1 MEREIVVRGARTN
14 NLQGIDVTIPHGRL
28 TVVTGVSGSGK
39 SSLAF
44 DTLYSEGQRLYVESM
59 SAYAR
64 QFLERMRRP
73 PVGHISGMLP
83 SIALEQRNQVT
94 NPRSTVGTATEVN
107 DFLRLLFA
115 RVGRTVCPDCRVEAE
130 KHSPQTAVRFLET
143 LPEGARFLI
152 LAPIA
157 VESERQLTALRDHLE
172 SAGFR
177 RALVNSEVRGIA
189 DCGLRIADLSIR
201 NPKSEIRN
209 CLEVVVD
216 RLAKS
221 RERMSRAADSL
232 EMAFRI
238 ASRGAVVQLLDAEG
252 RPAERHHFF
261 SGLVCRSCGREFREP
276 QPEMFS
282 FNSGIGAC
290 PRCEGFGKEGILDL
304 GRAIPDHSK
313 SLAGYAV
320 ALWATPVLKMMTE
333 WMLDCAKEDG
343 IPTGVPFRDL
353 TPAQKRWV
361 IEGKPGGG
369 DDDFCG
375 IKGFFAWL
383 AAKKYKIQNRIL
395 IARYRRYVRCPDCG
409 GTRLKPDAQFVK
421 LVAQASC
428 LCPPQAGRLCHQS
441 YSFTELLEMPVPELH
456 RFFDSLDFSPAEAEA
471 ARTLLR
477 EVRSRLQYLEDVGLS
492 YLTLS
497 RETRTLSGG
506 EAQRIGLASALGS
519 ALTNTLYVLD
529 EPTIG
534 LHAADTHRLIA
545 ILRALTGKGNT
556 VVCVEHEPEVILGA
570 DHVLDLGPGAGEHG
584 GRVVFQGSPAE
595 LLERGT
601 GVTAD
606 YLRQINPAAPLPRGE
621 GRVRVQ
627 LPRRQPKQ
635 FITIRGATQH
645 NLKNITANIP
655 LAVLACV
662 TGVSGAGKST
672 LVNATLYNHWRARR
686 GEPGMEPGKCRSVA
700 GLDKV
705 DEMVLVDQ
713 RPIGRSIRSNAA
725 TYTKAYDDIR
735 KVFAATRRART
746 LGITAAHFSFN
757 VPGGRCESCQGM
769 GTQTVDMQ
777 FLADVAVT
785 CDACGGK
792 RFQKRVLE
800 VTERGRTVLDVL
812 DMTIAEAM
820 EFFEETPPLVAKLRP
835 LAEVG
840 LGYLRL
846 GQSTSTLSG
855 GELQRLKLAAY
866 ISQASSSH
874 ASRITRHASL
884 GSDHASRVTRHAL
897 LIFNEPT
904 VGLHMADVQVL
915 MSVLHRLVDDGHSV
929 LIVEHNLDVISQADW
944 VLDLGPGGGEAGGE
958 LIAEGPPS
966 AIAACPQSVTG
977 RFLRGR
983 LAKGGESETA

>member
-14 NLQGIDVTIPHGRL
+14 NLQNISVAIPHGRL

-73 PVGHISGMLP
+73 PVDSISGMFP

-94 NPRSTVGTATEVN
+94 NPRSTVGTATEIN

-115 RVGRTVCPDCRVEAE
+115 NVGHTICPDCGVEAE
-130 KHSPQTAVRFLET
+130 KHSPQTAIRFLES
-143 LPEGARFLI
+143 LPAGTRFLV

-157 VESERQLTALRDHLE
+157 IESERRLKPLCEHLV

-177 RALVNSEVRGIA
+177 RVLVRGEVIDISDFRFQISDSKIGNQQSA
-189 DCGLRIADLSIR
+189 IG
-201 NPKSEIRN
+201 N

-221 RERMSRAADSL
+221 GSGMSRAADSL

-238 ASRGAVVQLLDAEG
+238 ASRGAVVQLLDGDG
-252 RPAERHHFF
+252 RPGERHHFF
-261 SGLVCRSCGREFREP
+261 AGLVCRSCGREFREP
-276 QPEMFS
+276 QPELFS

-290 PRCEGFGKEGILDL
+290 PRCEGFGKDATLDL
-304 GRAIPDHSK
+304 DRAIPDHSK
-313 SLAGYAV
+313 TLAGYAV

-333 WMLDCAKEDG
+333 WMLECAAEDG
-343 IPTGVPFRDL
+343 IPTDVPFHDL
-353 TPAQKRWV
+353 TAAQKRWV
-361 IEGKPGGG
+361 IEGKPSTSLGPGPGGG
-369 DDDFCG
+369 DEEFCG
-375 IKGFFAWL
+375 IKGFFRWL
-383 AAKKYKIQNRIL
+383 EAKKYKIQNRIL
-395 IARYRRYVRCPDCG
+395 IARYRRYVTCPECT
-409 GTRLKPDAQFVK
+409 GTRLKPDAHFVK
-421 LVAQASC
+421 VGGKTL
-428 LCPPQAGRLCHQS
+428 P
-441 YSFTELLEMPVPELH
+441 ELLALPVPELH
-456 RFFDSLDFSPAEAEA
+456 GFFDSLRLPPAEEA
-471 ARTLLR
+471 AAKSLLR
-477 EVRSRLQYLEDVGLS
+477 EIRGRLQYLEDVGLS

-506 EAQRIGLASALGS
+506 EAQRISLASALGS

-529 EPTIG
+529 EPTVG
-534 LHAADTHRLIA
+534 LHAADTHRLLA

-556 VVCVEHEPEVILGA
+556 VVCVEHEPAIILGA
-570 DHVLDLGPGAGEHG
+570 DRVLDLGPGAGEHG
-584 GRVVFQGSPAE
+584 GRIVFEGTPDE
-595 LLERGT
+595 LLAT
-601 GVTAD
+601 GQGKTAD
-606 YLRQINPAAPLPRGE
+606 YLRQRHTLQWPGRG
-621 GRVRVQ
+621 RK
-627 LPRRQPKQ
+627 PKH
-635 FITIRGATQH
+635 FITIRGAAQH
-645 NLKNITANIP
+645 NLKNIDVRLPIG
-655 LAVLACV
+655 VLACV

-672 LVNATLYNHWRARR
+672 LVNNTLYAHWRARS
-686 GEPGMEPGKCRSVA
+686 GQAGIEPGKCKSLR
-700 GLDKV
+700 GLDQV
-705 DEMVLVDQ
+705 DDMVLVDQ
-713 RPIGRSIRSNAA
+713 KPIGRSARSNAA

-735 KVFAATRRART
+735 KLFAATRRAKT
-746 LGITAAHFSFN
+746 LGITPAHFSFN

-777 FLADVAVT
+777 FLADVTVT

-812 DMTIAEAM
+812 DMTVNEAM
-820 EFFEETPPLVAKLRP
+820 EFFEDHRSLTTKLRP

-866 ISQASSSH
+866 LSNVSPLPSSPLPPSGPLPPGEGRVRDSQ
-874 ASRITRHASL
+874 R
-884 GSDHASRVTRHAL
+884 GAL
-897 LIFNEPT
+897 LLFNEPT
-904 VGLHMADVQVL
+904 VGLHLADVQVL
-915 MSVLHRLVDDGHSV
+915 MAVLQRLVDDGHSV
-929 LIVEHNLDVISQADW
+929 LIVEHNLDVICQADW
-944 VLDLGPGGGEAGGE
+944 VIDLGPGGGDAGGE
-958 LIAEGPPS
+958 LVAEGPPE
-966 AIAACPQSVTG
+966 AIAACERSVTG
-977 RFLRGR
+977 RFLRER
-983 LAKGGESETA
+983 LGKRKSSQRP